1 MSVWQEAGGGCVIYQ
16 HLRRLVLHAA
26 DRHTERRHFGDPESE
41 PRRWAGPRG
50 APPGGSIR
58 RLYGNTYRTLQ
69 MYNDLVIQS

>member
-1 MSVWQEAGGGCVIYQ
+1 MIYQ

-50 APPGGSIR
+50 RTVPPGVDSA
-58 RLYGNTYRTLQ
+58 
-69 MYNDLVIQS
+69 LVR